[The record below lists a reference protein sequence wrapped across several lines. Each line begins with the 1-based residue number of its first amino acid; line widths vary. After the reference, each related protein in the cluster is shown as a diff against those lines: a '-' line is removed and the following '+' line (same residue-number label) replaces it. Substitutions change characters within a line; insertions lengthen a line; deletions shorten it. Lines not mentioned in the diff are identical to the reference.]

1 MKKLATGLL
10 AGTAALALSATA
22 LPSQAV
28 PSNDSPQ
35 SNRSAASK
43 PDNRPGPKTK
53 QQQERRAKALALLE
67 SGKSKLVQRKEGA
80 TVNLLDG
87 TFFEFPTE
95 KTDTIF
101 TVLSEFGN
109 AGSGKLG
116 TAPGPLH
123 NQIPKPDRSVD
134 NSTYW
139 QPDFSRAHYE
149 KMFNGE
155 GESFKNYYLEQ
166 SSGRYTAINTVTDW
180 VQVPGNASSYGDN
193 AVEDDGGSWQ
203 FVDDSLDAWYA
214 TQVAAGKSLATI
226 ETELAKFDVW
236 DRYDWDSDGN
246 FNEADGYIDHFQAV
260 HAGEGEEA
268 GADPDMIWSHRW
280 YVNTG
285 YGTTGPTVDGKVN
298 KGGGARIGDT
308 NFYVGDYTVEP
319 ENGGLGVFA
328 HEFGHDLGLPD
339 YYDTA
344 GGENGTGFWTV
355 MSSGS
360 WLSHGPNAAP
370 GQEGTGTVPN
380 GFGPEEKLFL
390 NWLDY
395 TSVDAGQNGTYKLG
409 PSQNTYADADQ
420 ALKVNLK
427 PSGRTTS
434 YTTPPEGTHA
444 WWTGRGD
451 DLENTLTRSV
461 GASSSVTVTADAWY
475 DIEAGYDYLY
485 AQYSLDGGNNWTTIG
500 SPIDGSSRGRWTGLR
515 YSYKANNQ
523 DSLFR
528 FLYKTDGGYN
538 LAGAFLDNIAIKSG
552 AGTFLDGAESGANGW
567 TAEPAADKGGWR
579 ISTGT
584 DVSNAPRY
592 YLIENRQYVGYDKT
606 LAEGPY
612 QYSFGLTAPN
622 KVEWFPYQDGM
633 LVWLV
638 DQAYLDDNNVSQHP
652 GAGYALPVDSFPNS
666 LTYPDGSSPTNRR
679 EPYDATFG
687 LDQLDP
693 VCLSKEV
700 AGGTKKNPTVE
711 IVKACGPVGAQKPTF
726 DDTNPLAYY
735 DAAAPQNSVKVA
747 GVGVK
752 ATVTADDGQF
762 LTVTVTNPAAQPTP

>member
-35 SNRSAASK
+35 SSRTAASK
-43 PDNRPGPKTK
+43 SDNRPGPKTK

-67 SGKSKLVQRKEGA
+67 SGKAELVQRKEGA
-80 TVNLLDG
+80 TVALGDG
-87 TFFEFPTE
+87 TFAEFPIE
-95 KTDTIF
+95 KTDKIF
-101 TVLSEFGN
+101 TVLGEFGD

-116 TAPGPLH
+116 TTPGPLH
-123 NQIPKPDRSVD
+123 NAIPAPNRSVD

-139 QPDFSRAHYE
+139 QRDFSRAHYE
-149 KMFNGE
+149 NMFNGE
-155 GESFKNYYLEQ
+155 GESFKNFYLEQ

-193 AVEDDGGSWQ
+193 AVEDNGGTWA

-214 TQVAAGKSLATI
+214 KQVTAGKSLATI
-226 ETELAKFDVW
+226 EAELAQFDTW
-236 DRYDWDSDGN
+236 DRYDWDTDGN

-285 YGTTGPTVDGKVN
+285 YGTTGPTVGGKVN

-328 HEFGHDLGLPD
+328 HEFGHDLDLPD

-360 WLSHGPNAAP
+360 WLGHGADAAP
-370 GQEGTGTVPN
+370 GEEGTGTVPN

-390 NWLDY
+390 GWLDY
-395 TSVDAGQNGTYKLG
+395 TTVDAGQSGTYNLG
-409 PSQNTYADADQ
+409 PSQNTYKGADQ
-420 ALKVNLK
+420 ALKVNLE
-427 PSGRTTS
+427 PSGRTTK

-451 DLENTLTRSV
+451 DLENTLTRPV
-461 GASSSVTVTADAWY
+461 AAASSVTVTAKAWY
-475 DIEAGYDYLY
+475 EIESGYDYLY
-485 AQYSLDGGNNWTTIG
+485 AQYSLDGGANWTTIG
-500 SPIDGSSRGRWTGLR
+500 SPLDGSSNGRWAGLR
-515 YSYKANNQ
+515 YSYKANGQ
-523 DSLFR
+523 PSLFR
-528 FLYKTDGGYN
+528 FLYKTDGGLN
-538 LAGAFLDNIAIKSG
+538 LAGAFLDSITV
-552 AGTFLDGAESGANGW
+552 GTDFTDGAESGDNGW
-567 TAEPAADKGGWR
+567 TAAPASDQGGWR

-606 LAEGPY
+606 LAQGPY

-622 KVEWFPYQDGM
+622 KVEWFRYQDGM

-638 DQAYLDDNNVSQHP
+638 DHAYLDDNNVSQHL
-652 GAGYALPVDSFPNS
+652 GTGYALPVDASPNS
-666 LTYPDGSSPTNRR
+666 LTYSDGTSPSNRR

-687 LDQLDP
+687 LDQHDP
-693 VCLSKEV
+693 VCLHKEV
-700 AGGTKKNPTVE
+700 AGGTQKNPTVTLLE
-711 IVKACGPVGAQKPTF
+711 ACGPTGAQQATF
-726 DDTNPLAYY
+726 DDTDVDAYY
-735 DAAAPQNSVKVA
+735 DTAAPQNSVKVA
-747 GVGVK
+747 GAGVK
-752 ATVTADDGQF
+752 ATVTAESAAGF
-762 LTVTVTNPAAQPTP
+762 LTVDVVNPAQPTP